1 MTNIQAFILA
11 FVVLTIQTVTLIVFG
26 FMFDGEG
33 VVATSLLFLAV
44 DLSLCAVAS
53 DLKIIKETYNENI

>member
-11 FVVLTIQTVTLIVFG
+11 FVVLTIQTITLIVFG

-33 VVATSLLFLAV
+33 VIATSMLFLAV

-53 DLKIIKETYNENI
+53 DLKIIKEK

>member
-26 FMFDGEG
+26 FMFDMQR
-33 VVATSLLFLAV
+33 VFATFLLFVIV
-44 DLSLCAVAS
+44 DVCLCACA
-53 DLKIIKETYNENI
+53 DILKVVKEK

>member
-26 FMFDGEG
+26 FVFGMQEVGITF
-33 VVATSLLFLAV
+33 LLFSIVNLVLAG
-44 DLSLCAVAS
+44 CADTLNIV
-53 DLKIIKETYNENI
+53 KE

>member
-26 FMFDGEG
+26 FMFGIDGAA
-33 VVATSLLFLAV
+33 ATLFLFVIV
-44 DLSLCAVAS
+44 DIGLCACAYI
-53 DLKIIKETYNENI
+53 LKIVKEK

>member
-26 FMFDGEG
+26 FVFGMQG
-33 VVATSLLFLAV
+33 VVATFFLFGLLTCV
-44 DLSLCAVAS
+44 CACA
-53 DLKIIKETYNENI
+53 DILKIVKE

>member
-11 FVVLTIQTVTLIVFG
+11 FIVLTIQTITLIVFG

-33 VVATSLLFLAV
+33 VVATSILFLAV
-44 DLSLCAVAS
+44 DLSLCACAS
-53 DLKIIKETYNENI
+53 DLKIIKEK

>member
-11 FVVLTIQTVTLIVFG
+11 FVVLTIQTITLIAFG

-33 VVATSLLFLAV
+33 VVATSILFLAV

-53 DLKIIKETYNENI
+53 DLKIIKEK

>member
-11 FVVLTIQTVTLIVFG
+11 FVVLTIQTITLIVFG
-26 FMFDGEG
+26 FMFDGKG
-33 VVATSLLFLAV
+33 VFATGMLFLAV

-53 DLKIIKETYNENI
+53 DLKIIKEK

>member
-26 FMFDGEG
+26 FMFGAQG
-33 VVATSLLFLAV
+33 VVATGTLFLSV
-44 DLSLCAVAS
+44 DIILCACAKE
-53 DLKIIKETYNENI
+53 LKIVKEK